1 MNVDTVEGRREA
13 FTELDALV
21 RAHLREVCG
30 APGASLTPP
39 EVPPALAAARA
50 DVRGDLSPRSSR
62 RASARGM
69 RRRTRCLPQTRV
81 ATRSRARKDHRR
93 VMRFLHPEFGWWMV
107 AALAV
112 LGVLRWRAARRFVA
126 STTVRWLAAPQYRA
140 SWFRR
145 LPLVVLALAMLL
157 LAGAL
162 MDPVLPYAQT
172 EITSRGLDIVIA
184 LDLSS
189 SMLEEMGRV
198 RPPRSFQN
206 LTYTARDSAAPMKTV
221 TTRLAATKDAIR
233 SFVTSRRD
241 DRVALVVFSDNAYV
255 ISPLTFDHEYVVRYV
270 DLIDDQLLRGEGMTA
285 IGDGLALSNYL
296 LAKQSSGGNHRNQV
310 VILFTDGEN
319 NKGRDPLECSASRT
333 RPTSACIWWASISR
347 RKSATSRRCSG
358 SSEASA
364 GSVGAIS
371 TRARHAISIS
381 RHERSIRSRKARW

>member
-1 MNVDTVEGRREA
+1 
-13 FTELDALV
+13 
-21 RAHLREVCG
+21 
-30 APGASLTPP
+30 
-39 EVPPALAAARA
+39 
-50 DVRGDLSPRSSR
+50 
-62 RASARGM
+62 
-69 RRRTRCLPQTRV
+69 
-81 ATRSRARKDHRR
+81 
-93 VMRFLHPEFGWWMV
+93 MV

-145 LPLVVLALAMLL
+145 LPLVILALALLL

-221 TTRLAATKDAIR
+221 TTRLAATKNAIR

-296 LAKQSSGGNHRNQV
+296 LAKQSAGGNHRNQV

-319 NKGRDPLECSASRT
+319 NKGRDPLEVLGESNAANIRVHMVGVDLEEEVRNKPQVQRLFRSVSRFGGRYFNASTARDLDLASRT
-333 RPTSACIWWASISR
+333 LDQIEKGVLVSRPFVRDAPVYDWFAVPALVCLTLAMAL
-347 RKSATSRRCSG
+347 
-358 SSEASA
+358 
-364 GSVGAIS
+364 
-371 TRARHAISIS
+371 RAVPFFIDYT
-381 RHERSIRSRKARW
+381 